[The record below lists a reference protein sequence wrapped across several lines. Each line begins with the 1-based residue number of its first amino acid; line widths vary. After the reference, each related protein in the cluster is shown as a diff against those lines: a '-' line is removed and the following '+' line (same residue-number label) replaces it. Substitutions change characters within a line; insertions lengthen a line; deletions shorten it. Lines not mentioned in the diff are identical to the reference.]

1 MVAQAKSDFT
11 IDTQCYGDQLGI
23 SVKMPVLS
31 AQKWKVVSHS
41 KGYYTLSRK
50 GGARIRLTDAA
61 FSRFFEIG
69 E

>member
-1 MVAQAKSDFT
+1 MIAQAKSDFM
-11 IDTQCYGDQLGI
+11 IDTQCYGDQFGI

-31 AQKWKVVSHS
+31 TQKWKVISHN

-61 FSRFFEIG
+61 LSRFFEIG